1 MIYSQSISQTYFAC
15 SSLENLWEYIK
26 YSQRSIQY
34 SQSIANIFFGHWEK
48 WDIENLKESR
58 IIIKE
63 SQHILIRLI
72 YEEFRLWSHTFPNE
86 IYWDSH
92 ENITQR
98 ISRVLG
104 WDAYMGNKIKLW
116 NLEKYDIICFYS
128 STIIWACRWLQST
141 WNNLKQVYD
150 YIL

>member
-104 WDAYMGNKIKLW
+104 WDAYMGKNFTIHSVWLRIF
-116 NLEKYDIICFYS
+116 IILNTGKNIFLMH
-128 STIIWACRWLQST
+128 WF
-141 WNNLKQVYD
+141 
-150 YIL
+150 